1 MRRLI
6 HLRNQTHFLFTPEP
20 MKKLLL
26 KVSAWFATL
35 PVLLLPAAALAEF
48 EGLTSA
54 DAQLTTVGE
63 AIGTDATTNTLPE
76 LIGNIIAVLLSVL
89 GIIFVVLIVY
99 AGFLYLT
106 AGGEDDKVKKA
117 KKLLTQSVIGLVII
131 VAAYAI
137 AAFVIDALTDVAG

>member
-1 MRRLI
+1 MKNL
-6 HLRNQTHFLFTPEP
+6 FL
-20 MKKLLL
+20 KA
-26 KVSAWFATL
+26 SAWLATL
-35 PVLLLPAAALAEF
+35 PVFFLPAAALAQLSE
-48 EGLTSA
+48 
-54 DAQLTTVGE
+54 AQTDLTTVGT

-89 GIIFVVLIVY
+89 GIIFVVLVVY

-106 AGGEDDKVKKA
+106 AAGDDTKVKKA
-117 KKLLTQSVIGLVII
+117 KTLLTQSVIGLIII

>member
-1 MRRLI
+1 
-6 HLRNQTHFLFTPEP
+6 
-20 MKKLLL
+20 MKKFFL
-26 KVSAWFATL
+26 KASAWFATL
-35 PVLLLPAAALAEF
+35 PVLLLPATALAQLSEAK
-48 EGLTSA
+48 T
-54 DAQLTTVGE
+54 DLTTVGTS
-63 AIGTDATTNTLPE
+63 IGVDASKPLPE

-89 GIIFVVLIVY
+89 GIIFVVLVVY

-137 AAFVIDALTDVAG
+137 AAFVIDALTEVSTG